1 MNTSK
6 KWRKPLFRQPK
17 RGCPAIAGQPR
28 VRYSPSVAGGAAAG
42 GRSPPAPAGR
52 AASPPGQAGAPPQ
65 RRRAPGPGNRSLG
78 TGRRSL
84 TLGLYLHLFAV
95 EQDVDGAIFI
105 GAVIGNAH
113 PLQLIQHLLMGMA
126 IVIAFPYGDHR
137 QGGVHSL

>member
-28 VRYSPSVAGGAAAG
+28 WFCSAVAGGAAAG
-42 GRSPPAPAGR
+42 ERSPPAPAGR
-52 AASPPGQAGAPPQ
+52 AASPPGQAGAEPQ

-78 TGRRSL
+78 TGRRGL

>member
-1 MNTSK
+1 MPDSPVGFV
-6 KWRKPLFRQPK
+6 PLL
-17 RGCPAIAGQPR
+17 RGGGGGGGGGGPPPPPPGPVLGGGGGGGGPPR
-28 VRYSPSVAGGAAAG
+28 GG
-42 GRSPPAPAGR
+42 GRGGPP
-52 AASPPGQAGAPPQ
+52 PPPPP
-65 RRRAPGPGNRSLG
+65 APGPGNRSLG

>member
-28 VRYSPSVAGGAAAG
+28 WFCSAVAGGEAAG

-52 AASPPGQAGAPPQ
+52 AASPPGQAGAEPQ
-65 RRRAPGPGNRSLG
+65 RRRAPGPGSRSLG

>member
-1 MNTSK
+1 MILPLAYPESGQLASPLGAYG
-6 KWRKPLFRQPK
+6 WRYP
-17 RGCPAIAGQPR
+17 G
-28 VRYSPSVAGGAAAG
+28 GGAAAG
-42 GRSPPAPAGR
+42 GQSPPAPAGR
-52 AASPPGQAGAPPQ
+52 AAPPPGQAGAPPQ

>member
-1 MNTSK
+1 MGSPNENGAVQ
-6 KWRKPLFRQPK
+6 PLLDSLAFVIPPAL
-17 RGCPAIAGQPR
+17 RG
-28 VRYSPSVAGGAAAG
+28 AGGAG
-42 GRSPPAPAGR
+42 GGAPPPPPGG
-52 AASPPGQAGAPPQ
+52 AASPPGQAGAEPQ

-78 TGRRSL
+78 IGRRGL

-126 IVIAFPYGDHR
+126 IVVAFPYGDHR